1 MPRRGPR
8 EGRVQIK
15 GRGDFFFFFFISE
28 KNPITISFS
37 GRKRVKMGQNFS
49 CSFILKQ
56 ASLYIWE
63 DFPQTSQPSERHSPE
78 SDSIPGPDI
87 FMPPIG

>member
-1 MPRRGPR
+1 
-8 EGRVQIK
+8 
-15 GRGDFFFFFFISE
+15 
-28 KNPITISFS
+28 
-37 GRKRVKMGQNFS
+37 MGQNFS